1 MTSEGRVLCSSLFIF
16 TQNSHAT
23 ATLTRQ
29 KQVLSPIPKPH
40 DERHTS
46 LCATPN
52 ENTRFSASIEIR
64 QFLPFRTPDGN
75 TQELRKYR
83 GAAMNVVDLVIIGVV
98 AFLGLIGLR
107 SGLLRP
113 ISGTGGLIIGV
124 LLAKQHNAEVALM
137 LADYI
142 EGELPHRVAAFGGI
156 VIASATVARLVAW
169 MVKKVL
175 NTLVLGWVDHV
186 AGAAGSAA
194 LSLVLAGTGT
204 FLLTGADLDPTGDA
218 LAASKLAP
226 EVFRATV
233 LTSDQPWCSE
243 VESGVVGT
251 NCTDRT
257 GLLNDYFGERI
268 SAQVTKSHW
277 RRCRLPCRGCPVH
290 AQRQFHRRHNQ
301 SLGFRRCVGPLRR

>member
-1 MTSEGRVLCSSLFIF
+1 MTSEGRVLCSSLFIS
-16 TQNSHAT
+16 TQNPHAT

-29 KQVLSPIPKPH
+29 KQVLSPIPKPR
-40 DERHTS
+40 DERHIS
-46 LCATPN
+46 PCATPN
-52 ENTRFSASIEIR
+52 ENTRFFASIEIR

-186 AGAAGSAA
+186 AGAAGGAR
-194 LSLVLAGTGT
+194 AGG
-204 FLLTGADLDPTGDA
+204 GGSRQPAEVPDPVPDHQRE
-218 LAASKLAP
+218 S
-226 EVFRATV
+226 E
-233 LTSDQPWCSE
+233 LTSARS
-243 VESGVVGT
+243 
-251 NCTDRT
+251 RT
-257 GLLNDYFGERI
+257 RAAG
-268 SAQVTKSHW
+268 SSHS
-277 RRCRLPCRGCPVH
+277 REDLPY
-290 AQRQFHRRHNQ
+290 
-301 SLGFRRCVGPLRR
+301 ST